1 MVLISYY
8 DFETNS
14 ISRTSNI
21 ETQLTRPIIIS
32 KEITGN
38 ICKSCNRVAHFR
50 RLTAIDIFTEDTDQ
64 N

>member
-1 MVLISYY
+1 MVLISCY

-14 ISRTSNI
+14 LSRTSKI
-21 ETQLTRPIIIS
+21 ETQLAKPIIIS

-38 ICKSCNRVAHFR
+38 VCKSCNRVAHFR

-64 N
+64 S